1 MINLVKFAVTINRND
16 MKRSTILLI
25 LMVALTVGGCDFF
38 RKIAGRPTSG
48 QLEVKKTEIA
58 AKEAEI
64 AAMSAELARLEARQ
78 KHIADSLSY
87 LDSIVFNVRQV
98 AFASRHKG
106 LENSSQEGNS
116 YIIIGTFTYTS
127 NAASLRDDALKKGYD
142 AELVTFRNGKKSVG
156 ILLPSDPREAY
167 GILLA
172 LKGEP
177 FCPADAWLLVP
188 ERAGYAEK

>member
-1 MINLVKFAVTINRND
+1 

-25 LMVALTVGGCDFF
+25 ILMALTVSGCDFF
-38 RKIAGRPTSG
+38 RKIAGRPTSS
-48 QLEVKKTEIA
+48 QLEVKKMEIA

-106 LENSSQEGNS
+106 LENSSQEGIP
-116 YIIIGTFTYTS
+116 YIIIGTFSYTA
-127 NAASLRDDALKKGYD
+127 NAEALRDKAVKGGYD
-142 AELVTFRNGKKSVG
+142 AEVIPFRNGKKSVG
-156 ILLPSDPREAY
+156 IRLPSNPVEAY
-167 GILLA
+167 GIVLA

-177 FCPADAWLLVP
+177 FCPADAWLLAP
-188 ERAGYAEK
+188 DRAGVGEN